1 MVRRLA
7 LEKASDVAVR
17 RRNGIVIGADTVV
30 VLKDHVLGKPRNTG
44 EAASM
49 LRMLSGRSHSV
60 YTGVALVDA
69 RSEQATTFY
78 ERTRVTF
85 RTISATEIRKY
96 VRSGSPLDKAGA
108 YGIQDD
114 FGAVFVEKVS
124 GCFYT
129 VVGFPL
135 SRFTVELPRFERHIL
150 SSTKKVSR
158 TWKRRSGSS

>member
-7 LEKASDVAVR
+7 LEKARDIAGRSR
-17 RRNGIVIGADTVV
+17 SGIVVGADTIV
-30 VLKDHVLGKPRNTG
+30 VLSGHVLGKPRDSRQ
-44 EAASM
+44 ARAM
-49 LRMLSGRSHSV
+49 LRALSGRTHTV
-60 YTGVALVDA
+60 FTGVALVDVRTGGWTSFA
-69 RSEQATTFY
+69 

-85 RTISATEIRKY
+85 RKISRSEILEY

-124 GCFYT
+124 GCFYN

-135 SRFTVELPRFERHIL
+135 SRFYVELPRFERRVA
-150 SSTKKVSR
+150 SSLTKA
-158 TWKRRSGSS
+158 G